1 MTNAERKY
9 RFIAAAVTF
18 LLFVGVSVWLVVA
31 RLSFSPADGSQWPP
45 VADTTAVL
53 LADEYI
59 EVEMLPPAPGGG
71 SVPDDGASAPP
82 PEANDFTDAGQPAE
96 QPAPVVTSPLPSPVK
111 EKPQQV
117 EKPTGP
123 SQAELE
129 EARAREKRQKE
140 ASEEAANRMKFGK
153 TQGATGSGDGASGS
167 GAGNSTQK
175 GSYTGSGSGTVG
187 GRGVAVAGGIPC
199 ASPGKVTVRIYA
211 APDGRVTKAEIV
223 QPTTIADPAVREKC
237 LQRARAA
244 KVTPAPDK
252 TAEERG
258 TITFNF
264 K

>member
-1 MTNAERKY
+1 MINAERKY

-18 LLFVGVSVWLVVA
+18 LLFMGVSVWLVVA
-31 RLSFSPADGSQWPP
+31 RLGFSSADGSQWPP

-59 EVEMLPPAPGGG
+59 EVEMLPPVPGGG
-71 SVPDDGASAPP
+71 SEPDDGASAPP
-82 PEANDFTDAGQPAE
+82 PEAHDFTDAGQPAE
-96 QPAPVVTSPLPSPVK
+96 QTAPVVTSPLPSPVT
-111 EKPQQV
+111 EKPRPV
-117 EKPTGP
+117 EKPVGP
-123 SQAELE
+123 SQAEL

-153 TQGATGSGDGASGS
+153 TQSATGSGDGANGSGS
-167 GAGNSTQK
+167 GNSNQK

-187 GRGVAVAGGIPC
+187 GRGVSVAGGIPC

-211 APDGRVTKAEIV
+211 TPAGKVTNAEIV
-223 QPTTIADPAVREKC
+223 QPTTIADPSVREKC